1 MRYILLAMALLL
13 GACGLNPAAN
23 TTNIVTPTV
32 QESPEPALTA
42 TMIFSRELGMG
53 GFPAITLEQIG
64 LIPANA
70 RVNVSSA
77 MWQDEWVY
85 SIVDENGNYENARES
100 QLAYGPDVT
109 PGAPTPTSAF
119 RELLQQGT
127 VYARTLVDVEGIPAG
142 TIVRLGP
149 SHNGDGEIVY
159 EVYNDEL
166 GLRGEITESQL
177 EFVEL
182 EPYVMSTE
190 VPSPTPQ

>member
-1 MRYILLAMALLL
+1 MRYILLVLSLLL
-13 GACGLNPAAN
+13 AACSPNPAAS
-23 TTNIVTPTV
+23 TTNIVTPSV

-42 TMIFSRELGMG
+42 TMIFGRELGMG

-64 LIPANA
+64 VIPANA
-70 RVNVSSA
+70 RVNISTAS
-77 MWQDEWVY
+77 WQDEWVY
-85 SIVDENGNYENARES
+85 SIYDENGNYENARES

-119 RELLQQGT
+119 RELLNQGT
-127 VYARTLVDVEGIPAG
+127 VYARTLVDIPGIPAG

-166 GLRGEITESQL
+166 GLRGEIPESQL
-177 EFVEL
+177 EVVEV
-182 EPYVMSTE
+182 EPYIVSTE

>member
-1 MRYILLAMALLL
+1 MRYILLVLALLL
-13 GACGLNPAAN
+13 GACSNNPAAN

-32 QESPEPALTA
+32 ESSPEPAITS
-42 TMIFSRELGMG
+42 TPIFSRELGMG

-64 LIPANA
+64 VIPANT
-70 RVNVSSA
+70 RVNVSTATSRDGA
-77 MWQDEWVY
+77 VYY
-85 SIVDENGNYENARES
+85 SIYDADGNYEDARES
-100 QLAYGPDVT
+100 QLAFAPDVT

-149 SHNGDGEIVY
+149 SRNGDGEIVF

-166 GLRGEITESQL
+166 GLRGEIPESQL
-177 EFVEL
+177 EVVEV
-182 EPYVMSTE
+182 EPYIVSTE
-190 VPSPTPQ
+190 IPTQRP